1 MHTASPETLSTDC
14 CIVGGGPAGLMLG
27 YLLALAGVR
36 VVVMEKHAD
45 FLRDFRGDTIHPSTL
60 QILHHLG
67 LLEEFLT
74 LPHQRAEKLESEMGG
89 ERVTLADFSRLPV
102 KCRFI
107 AFMPQWDFLNFMAA
121 KAAALPNFTLLKSTR
136 FDSLIYQ
143 GERVNEADPSSDGIK
158 GKKVSQVGASVADSR
173 DDKVCGVRA
182 ITGDRQIEIRAQL
195 VVGADGRSSAVRKQ
209 AGLTGQA
216 FGSPRDVL
224 WFRLAKR
231 PDDPEWRSGHQGPKQ
246 NFIMI
251 DRGDFWQCGLS
262 IPKDDYPAMI
272 DRGLPSLKD
281 QVAAVAPFPAD
292 RLDEL
297 AAWDDFKLLIIRI
310 DRLDNWAREGLLC
323 IGDAA
328 HAMSPIGGVGVNLAI
343 QDAVATANL
352 LAVPLLKGKLT
363 LRQLNKVQKRRQFPT
378 CATQFIQI
386 KMSGKKRKENQGS
399 PIPGL
404 IRRFPFLPYVFGW
417 IIGMGFRTER
427 PCHRR

>member
-1 MHTASPETLSTDC
+1 MQTASTETLPTDC

-27 YLLALAGVR
+27 YLLALAGIR

-74 LPHQRAEKLESEMGG
+74 LPHQRAEKLQSETGG
-89 ERVTLADFSRLPV
+89 EMVTLADFSRLPV

-143 GERVNEADPSSDGIK
+143 G
-158 GKKVSQVGASVADSR
+158 
-173 DDKVCGVRA
+173 DKVCGVRA
-182 ITGDRQIEIRAQL
+182 LSGNTKIEISTQL
-195 VVGADGRSSAVRKQ
+195 VVGADGRNSEVREQ
-209 AGLTGQA
+209 ANLTGRS

-231 PDDPEWRSGHQGPKQ
+231 PEDPQWSSGHQGPKQ

-262 IPKDDYPAMI
+262 IPKGEYPAMI
-272 DRGLPSLKD
+272 DRGLPLLKD
-281 QVAAVAPFPAD
+281 QVAAVTPFPAE

-297 AAWDDFKLLIIRI
+297 AGWDDFKLLIIRI

-352 LAVPLLKGKLT
+352 LADPLLQGKLT
-363 LRQLNKVQKRRQFPT
+363 LRHLNKVQKRRQFPT

-427 PCHRR
+427 PRS